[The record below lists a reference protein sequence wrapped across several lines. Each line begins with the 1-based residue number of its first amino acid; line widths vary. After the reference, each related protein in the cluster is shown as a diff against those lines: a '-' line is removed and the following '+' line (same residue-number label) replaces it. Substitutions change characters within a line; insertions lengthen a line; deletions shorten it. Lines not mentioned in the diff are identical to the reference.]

1 MMSLF
6 LEELTGAVF
15 QLVLFSLIPLIW
27 WLITARKKENF
38 FEWIGLKK
46 IIHEKK
52 IGNTLLITVLA
63 TVGYAVLTFLCIT
76 MVSDGITT
84 AGSQFAGKGIIAIP
98 ASLIYGYIRT
108 GLSEEIV
115 FRGFL
120 LKRIMSKFGFEAGN
134 LLQAIL
140 FGLMHGLPFGL
151 ATHNITVTVLLTILP
166 GAFGWFQGWLNEKR
180 CAGSIVSSWL
190 LHGTMNFIVACL
202 GL

>member
-46 IIHEKK
+46 IVHEKK

-76 MVSDGITT
+76 MVSDAITT

-98 ASLIYGYIRT
+98 AALAYGYIRT

-120 LKRIMSKFGFEAGN
+120 LKRTMNKFGFGAGN

-140 FGLMHGLPFGL
+140 FGL
-151 ATHNITVTVLLTILP
+151 
-166 GAFGWFQGWLNEKR
+166 
-180 CAGSIVSSWL
+180 
-190 LHGTMNFIVACL
+190 LHGTMNFIVTCL
-202 GL
+202 AL

>member
-6 LEELTGAVF
+6 LEELAGAVF
-15 QLVLFSLIPLIW
+15 QLLIFSIIPFAW
-27 WLITARKKENF
+27 WLITARKKESYF
-38 FEWIGLKK
+38 KWIGIKK
-46 IIHEKK
+46 MVHEKR

-63 TVGYAVLTFLCIT
+63 VAGYTVLTTLCIK

-84 AGSQFAGKGIIAIP
+84 AGSQFAGKGMIAIP
-98 ASLIYGYIRT
+98 AALIYGYIRT

-120 LKRIMSKFGFEAGN
+120 LKRMMSKFGFEAGN

-151 ATHNITVTVLLTILP
+151 AMHNITVTVLLTILP

-180 CAGSIVSSWL
+180 CGGSIVSSWL

>member
-63 TVGYAVLTFLCIT
+63 TVGYAVFTFLCIT

-84 AGSQFAGKGIIAIP
+84 AGSQFAGKGFIAIP
-98 ASLIYGYIRT
+98 AALAYGYIRT

-120 LKRIMSKFGFEAGN
+120 LKRTMNKFGFGAGN

-140 FGLMHGLPFGL
+140 FGLLHGIPFGL
-151 ATHNITVTVLLTILP
+151 ATHNIAVTVLLTILP
-166 GAFGWFQGWLNEKR
+166 GAFG
-180 CAGSIVSSWL
+180 
-190 LHGTMNFIVACL
+190 
-202 GL
+202 